1 VSGSTDNAPKDLAA
15 WIPAEIQGWTPKRVD
30 GLYTR
35 DNLYDYIDGGAEVYL
50 SFSFQR
56 MVARR
61 FGKAGAPDIIAD
73 FFDMVSSKD
82 AYGVYH
88 HDVHESPSAG
98 IGQESEYMEG
108 ALYFWKGRYFVSI
121 MAMQETEESKRAVLE
136 LGKAVASAI
145 PAEGPPPDLVER
157 LPKKGMDPKQVHYF
171 HNHFCLNAH
180 YFVADDNILQLD
192 AATEG
197 MVARY
202 SPASG
207 GAPMAAPGSSGG
219 APLAL
224 VLVRY
229 PAADRAEK
237 AFASFKNAYLHDA
250 DAEGIVK
257 TENGKWAGAR
267 LVGNH
272 IIGVFDAPS
281 KAEILRMFSEVNVTN
296 PKGHDK
302 GEPKHE

>member
-1 VSGSTDNAPKDLAA
+1 MIALSGAAAVSGSTDNAPKDLAA
-15 WIPAEIQGWTPKRVD
+15 WIPAEIQGWTPKRAD

-61 FGKAGAPDIIAD
+61 YGKAGAPDIIAD
-73 FFDMVSSKD
+73 LFDMGSSED

-108 ALYFWKGRYFVSI
+108 ALYFWKGRYFASI

-180 YFVADDNILQLD
+180 YFLADDNILQLD

-202 SPASG
+202 APASG
-207 GAPMAAPGSSGG
+207 GAPM
-219 APLAL
+219 AL

-229 PAADRAEK
+229 PAADQTEK

-267 LVGNH
+267 LVGSH

-281 KAEILRMFSEVNVTN
+281 KPEILRMFSEVNVTH